1 MGLRD
6 FLKEL
11 HRRRV
16 YGVAVAYVATAAVLL
31 EVLTHLFHNFDAPHW
46 VLKVITTLL
55 ILGAVCRLLKAP
67 GMEASNANIAGV
79 QGRAGSDSGRSRFGA
94 VTHLHAP

>member
-16 YGVAVAYVATAAVLL
+16 YGVAVAYVATDAVLL
-31 EVLTHLFHNFDAPHW
+31 EVLTQP
-46 VLKVITTLL
+46 
-55 ILGAVCRLLKAP
+55 
-67 GMEASNANIAGV
+67 
-79 QGRAGSDSGRSRFGA
+79 Q
-94 VTHLHAP
+94 